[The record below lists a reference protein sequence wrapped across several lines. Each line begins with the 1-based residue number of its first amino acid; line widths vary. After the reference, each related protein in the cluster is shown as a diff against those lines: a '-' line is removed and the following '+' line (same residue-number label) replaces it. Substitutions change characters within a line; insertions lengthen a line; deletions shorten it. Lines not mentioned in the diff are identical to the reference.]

1 MASPEQEEFT
11 GLVLINLTF
20 GMTLQK
26 GACNTSEVDIIE
38 ENEKPAVITN
48 ENHEK

>member
-1 MASPEQEEFT
+1 
-11 GLVLINLTF
+11 
-20 GMTLQK
+20 MTLQK
-26 GACNTSEVDIIE
+26 GACITSEVDIIE